1 MCFFS
6 ELFEAVQPE
15 DEINIFVAGVKVFQ
29 GGRAAPCQNRHK
41 ASGGVH
47 VQLYN
52 APAAEMYEN
61 APPRG
66 WLWSRAPLLKK
77 VAPGA
82 GRLTLASSRKLS
94 GALLIGS
101 ACEIFCQILNI

>member
-1 MCFFS
+1 
-6 ELFEAVQPE
+6 
-15 DEINIFVAGVKVFQ
+15 VFQ
-29 GGRAAPCQNRHK
+29 GGRAAACQNRHK

-61 APPRG
+61 APPAGSGLAR
-66 WLWSRAPLLKK
+66 LSAHTPPRLKK

-82 GRLTLASSRKLS
+82 GQLTLASSRKLS
-94 GALLIGS
+94 ASLLIGS
-101 ACEIFCQILNI
+101 TYE